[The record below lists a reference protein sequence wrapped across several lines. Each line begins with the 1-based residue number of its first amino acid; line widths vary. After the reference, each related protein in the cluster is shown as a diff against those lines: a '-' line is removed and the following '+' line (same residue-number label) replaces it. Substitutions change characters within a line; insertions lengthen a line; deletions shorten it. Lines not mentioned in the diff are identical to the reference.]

1 MPKGI
6 WTVTSILDSLWCAH
20 GDSDMLI
27 GQAAIPPECHEAIN
41 ELKRL
46 YGEPPKDLIVK
57 YMGSK

>member
-6 WTVTSILDSLWCAH
+6 WTLSSILDSRWCAH

-27 GQAAIPPECHEAIN
+27 GQAAIPPECREAVK